1 MKHNLLLFFIL
12 VVILGGCNNS
22 TNNKEDYTINPDTI
36 SDGEMIELK
45 TVPEN
50 IQLWLDFYHQYDTAF
65 TLMNFKAS
73 GVVLHL
79 DEMKQLDSLPDLNK
93 DLYNLF
99 SFSPDKKKYVDIWSF
114 GNIVPPAGFVPTGQQ
129 RSLNDGEADQQI
141 VLGEVGGKRK
151 ELMFNGPAQIVE
163 AADWINNDQ
172 FLISMFSEENN
183 EMLVEIY
190 LFDLKKEVFTNYRLS
205 HNFNIALKPQ
215 KSFSDFWL
223 ESKKS
228 NIDKR

>member
-1 MKHNLLLFFIL
+1 MKRNFLLFFIF
-12 VVILGGCNNS
+12 VVIIGGCNNS
-22 TNNKEDYTINPDTI
+22 TNNKEDYTIDLETI

-45 TVPEN
+45 TVPNN
-50 IQLWLDFYHQYDTAF
+50 IQQWIDFYHQYDTSF
-65 TLMNFKAS
+65 TLFNFKAS

-79 DEMKQLDSLPDLNK
+79 DEMKQLDSLTEINK
-93 DLYNLF
+93 KLYSLL
-99 SFSPDKKKYVDIWSF
+99 SFSPDNKKYVDLWSF
-114 GNIVPPAGFVPTGQQ
+114 GNEIPPTDFKTASQQ

-141 VLGEVGGKRK
+141 VLGEVGGKRR

-172 FLISMFSEENN
+172 FLISMFSEEKN
-183 EMLVEIY
+183 EMVVEIY

-205 HNFNIALKPQ
+205 HNFKISLKPQ

-223 ESKKS
+223 ESHKS

>member
-1 MKHNLLLFFIL
+1 
-12 VVILGGCNNS
+12 
-22 TNNKEDYTINPDTI
+22 
-36 SDGEMIELK
+36 
-45 TVPEN
+45 
-50 IQLWLDFYHQYDTAF
+50 
-65 TLMNFKAS
+65 
-73 GVVLHL
+73 
-79 DEMKQLDSLPDLNK
+79 
-93 DLYNLF
+93 
-99 SFSPDKKKYVDIWSF
+99 
-114 GNIVPPAGFVPTGQQ
+114 
-129 RSLNDGEADQQI
+129 
-141 VLGEVGGKRK
+141 
-151 ELMFNGPAQIVE
+151 MFNGPAQIVE

-223 ESKKS
+223 ESKQS